1 VVKESM
7 QNLKKKIYNSKGK
20 IKMTKNERKM
30 FDKLK
35 KSKKLQKSTC
45 YVCGNEIS
53 TVDHSDGASQI
64 GATFGSDKT
73 DKQFSIKA
81 TMLNKGEKEVA
92 TCKGCFVY
100 FLVELTKTI
109 TQIHAVDPRNMN

>member
-1 VVKESM
+1 M
-7 QNLKKKIYNSKGK
+7 YNSKGK
-20 IKMTKNERKM
+20 IKMTRNERKM

-64 GATFGSDKT
+64 GATFGSHKT
-73 DKQFSIKA
+73 GKQFSIKA
-81 TMLNKGEKEVA
+81 SILNKNEKEVD

-100 FLVELTKTI
+100 FLFELAKTI
-109 TQIHAVDPRNMN
+109 TQIHAVDPRDMN

>member
-1 VVKESM
+1 
-7 QNLKKKIYNSKGK
+7 
-20 IKMTKNERKM
+20 MTKNERKM

-53 TVDHSDGASQI
+53 TVDHSDGVSQTCV
-64 GATFGSDKT
+64 TFGSHKT

-81 TMLNKGEKEVA
+81 TMLNKSDKEVA

-100 FLVELTKTI
+100 SLVELAKTL
-109 TQIHAVDPRNMN
+109 TQIHAVDPRDMN